1 MVIKGKKMTT
11 TQLPAPWHVKHTS
24 ELNNRQMAMLLE
36 AIADDAESAP
46 DISPN
51 GKNHRYISAVGLAD
65 ILLSI
70 ADRLTEPAR

>member
-1 MVIKGKKMTT
+1 MTGGSMTT
-11 TQLPAPWHVKHTS
+11 TQLPAPWHGKHAS

-36 AIADDAESAP
+36 AIAADAERAP
-46 DISPN
+46 D
-51 GKNHRYISAVGLAD
+51 RTISAVGLAD

>member
-1 MVIKGKKMTT
+1 MNT

-36 AIADDAESAP
+36 AIAADAERAP
-46 DISPN
+46 D
-51 GKNHRYISAVGLAD
+51 RTISAVGLAD

>member
-1 MVIKGKKMTT
+1 MKAT

-36 AIADDAESAP
+36 AIAADAERAP
-46 DISPN
+46 D
-51 GKNHRYISAVGLAD
+51 RTISAVGLVD

-70 ADRLTEPAR
+70 ADRLTEQPSKT

>member
-1 MVIKGKKMTT
+1 MKAT
-11 TQLPAPWHVKHTS
+11 TQLPAPWHVKHAS

-36 AIADDAESAP
+36 AIAADAERAP

-65 ILLSI
+65 ILLAAS
-70 ADRLTEPAR
+70 DRLLEPAR

>member
-1 MVIKGKKMTT
+1 MTT
-11 TQLPAPWHVKHTS
+11 TQLPAPWHVKHAS

-36 AIADDAESAP
+36 AIAADAERAP

-65 ILLSI
+65 ILLAAS
-70 ADRLTEPAR
+70 DRLTESAR

>member
-1 MVIKGKKMTT
+1 MTT

-36 AIADDAESAP
+36 AIAADAERAP

-65 ILLSI
+65 ILLAAS
-70 ADRLTEPAR
+70 DRLTESAR